1 MDEYA
6 GVSSRGSSKSSSA
19 VKPVCHWHRLTD
31 SSANCVAEIEVEDAE
46 ASAVVGTEAD
56 AADGSAEVGMEADA
70 ADSVVES
77 EDAFLS
83 M

>member
-1 MDEYA
+1 M
-6 GVSSRGSSKSSSA
+6 
-19 VKPVCHWHRLTD
+19 
-31 SSANCVAEIEVEDAE
+31 EDAE
-46 ASAVVGTEAD
+46 ASAVVGTEVD